1 MKSFNIQKSLLAI
14 AASALAFGFAS
25 PAMADS
31 TAPVFTINTNAILAT
46 GGTIFDANQM
56 IGSSSELLR
65 TVGNTHTGTGY
76 LQFASFALNTDPVA
90 GTGILEKYK
99 LYALFQVA
107 DVLQS
112 GTINTPNSINR
123 VTKLD
128 FQFYADPGVDTTF
141 TRANSSG
148 TGTEASATDV
158 GGNDILLG
166 VGTLVSGVD
175 GFDDHGGAYFNSI
188 ETFAVCSGAGTGN
201 VQGMTIPVP
210 ACLTAQGSAFF
221 AAPVPFYGIAFD
233 AFNNST
239 QGLTRNGDI
248 VAITQASGTVD
259 FNRIPEPGSLALL
272 GLGLMGIG
280 ATLRRRSV

>member
-1 MKSFNIQKSLLAI
+1 MKSFNIQKSLLAA
-14 AASALAFGFAS
+14 AASALVLAFAA
-25 PAMADS
+25 PAMAAD
-31 TAPVFTINTNAILAT
+31 TAPVFTIDTNSILGA
-46 GGTIFDANQM
+46 GNGTTFQANQM

-65 TVGNTHTGTGY
+65 TVGNTHTGNGY
-76 LQFASFALNTDPVA
+76 LQFSSFALNTDGVPF
-90 GTGILEKYK
+90 TGILEKYK
-99 LYALFQVA
+99 LYATFQVA

-112 GTINTPNSINR
+112 GVINQANSINT

-141 TRANSSG
+141 TRAN
-148 TGTEASATDV
+148 ASTATDASVTDV

-166 VGTLVSGVD
+166 VGTLISGVD

-188 ETFAVCSGAGTGN
+188 ETFAVCSGAGVGQ
-201 VQGMTIPVP
+201 VQGMTVPVP
-210 ACLTAQGSAFF
+210 ACTSAQGSAFF
-221 AAPVPFYGIAFD
+221 AAPIPFYGLAFD

-239 QGLTRNGDI
+239 QGVSQVGNLVSIN
-248 VAITQASGTVD
+248 QASGTVD

>member
-1 MKSFNIQKSLLAI
+1 MKSFNIQKSLLA
-14 AASALAFGFAS
+14 AAVSALVLGFAA
-25 PAMADS
+25 PAMAD
-31 TAPVFTINTNAILAT
+31 TAPVFTINTNAILGT
-46 GGTIFDANQM
+46 GGNVFDANQM

-65 TVGNTHTGTGY
+65 TVGNTHTGNGY
-76 LQFASFALNTDPVA
+76 LQFSSFALNSNGVGFTS
-90 GTGILEKYK
+90 INEKYK
-99 LYALFQVA
+99 LYATFQVA

-112 GTINTPNSINR
+112 GVINQANSVNT

-128 FQFYADPGVDTTF
+128 FQFYADPGMDTTF
-141 TRANSSG
+141 TNANA
-148 TGTEASATDV
+148 TTNTDASANDI
-158 GGNDILLG
+158 GANDILLG
-166 VGTLVSGVD
+166 IGTLVSGVD

-188 ETFAVCSGAGTGN
+188 ETFAVCAGAGLGN
-201 VQGMTIPVP
+201 VQGITVPVP
-210 ACLTAQGSAFF
+210 ACTTAQGTAFF

-239 QGLTRNGDI
+239 QGVSKVGNLVSIN
-248 VAITQASGTVD
+248 QASGTVD